1 MVAVGPLAAAP
12 IDHKR
17 AEAAAIQDQIEAN
30 GEQIGALAEAFN
42 GAQLRFDE
50 AQVAIADADARIV
63 AAKADIQ
70 RIRGLIRERAAA
82 VYRRAVTGQ
91 TFDEFDVKSAR
102 RLNTRRA
109 YVEAQARADDAL
121 LDELHDA
128 RKQLAVDKAKAEKA
142 RAEAEAE
149 QAEIADNQAALE
161 AANAAQ
167 QALLAKVQ
175 GELAQLVRAEQAQRE
190 AEAAARA
197 QVRFGSPGGGSGG
210 DGNPGAFPNVPAP
223 SGGAATAIAF
233 ARAQLGK
240 PYRYA
245 ASGPD
250 SFDCSGLTMTAWAA
264 AGVSMPHYS
273 GAQYTRFPRVP
284 LNQMQPG
291 DLVFWGSGGGSHV
304 GLYVGNGLMIHAPH
318 TGDVVRV
325 AAVYGNPVGAVR
337 PG

>member
-1 MVAVGPLAAAP
+1 VLVVGPVAAAP
-12 IDHKR
+12 IDDKR

-30 GEQIGALAEAFN
+30 GAQIGALAEAFN

-50 AQVAIADADARIV
+50 AQVAVADADARIV
-63 AAKADIQ
+63 AAKADIH

-91 TFDEFDVKSAR
+91 TFDNFDVKSAQH
-102 RLNTRRA
+102 LNTRRA
-109 YVEAQARADDAL
+109 YAEAQARADDAL

-128 RKQLAVDKAKAEKA
+128 RKQLAADKAKAEKA

-149 QAEIADNQAALE
+149 QAEIASKQAELE
-161 AANAAQ
+161 AANATQ

-175 GELAQLVRAEQAQRE
+175 GELAQLVREEQARRE

-197 QVRFGSPGGGSGG
+197 HVRFGSPGSGG

-223 SGGAATAIAF
+223 SAGAATAIAF

-240 PYRYA
+240 PYQYA

-250 SFDCSGLTMTAWAA
+250 TFDCSGLTMAAWAA